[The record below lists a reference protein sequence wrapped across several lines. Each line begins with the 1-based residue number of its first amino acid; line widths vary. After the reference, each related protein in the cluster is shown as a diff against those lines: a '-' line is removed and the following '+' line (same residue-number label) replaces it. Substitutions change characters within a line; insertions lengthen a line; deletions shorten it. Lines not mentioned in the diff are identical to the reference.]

1 MNKFDEK
8 VALYKKFM
16 DDRDIR
22 SNSELLTAV
31 TKGLGPSIYKKDA
44 ETVSGSDPR
53 ELETVKKNFLMK
65 KLGLADTP
73 ELNEKI
79 GEVMERIG
87 KSERNKYRAVVYYM
101 LVKKFNKESFLVP
114 TSDVLKS
121 DIPDFL
127 DKMNL
132 KWQRA
137 ILYRTVVSDLSDL
150 PNVESTIIVTIKSS
164 SSLFSIDV
172 LINLHD
178 LNHVST
184 KEFFKKLQFV
194 NIIL

>member
-101 LVKKFNKESFLVP
+101 LVKKFDKESVYGF
-114 TSDVLKS
+114 
-121 DIPDFL
+121 
-127 DKMNL
+127 
-132 KWQRA
+132 
-137 ILYRTVVSDLSDL
+137 
-150 PNVESTIIVTIKSS
+150 
-164 SSLFSIDV
+164 
-172 LINLHD
+172 
-178 LNHVST
+178 
-184 KEFFKKLQFV
+184 
-194 NIIL
+194 